1 MFRPIGRIKGELR
14 MSGIHFVRK
23 LESFQSFSDA
33 SKKAILSLST
43 VRARMSKPGDDMI
56 CEGDEPKSIYLVVDG
71 WACRYKMLEDGRRQ
85 ILAFFVP
92 GDLCDLHVYILDAM
106 DHSIGAITPVRYASI
121 APKELET
128 LCDNHPR
135 VMRSLWWESLV
146 SGSIQREWLVSAG
159 QRSAFEALAHL
170 CCELYVRLKLVG
182 LATKGECAF
191 PLTQSDIADALGLT
205 QPHVSRT
212 IAELNATGL
221 ATLKRRHLT
230 VKNLKG
236 LMAAGH
242 FNPNYLHHR

>member
-1 MFRPIGRIKGELR
+1 

-33 SKKAILSLST
+33 SKKAVLSLAT
-43 VRARMSKPGDDMI
+43 VRARVSEPGDDLI
-56 CEGDEPKSIYLVVDG
+56 SEGDDPKTIYLVVEG

-106 DHSIGAITPVRYASI
+106 DHSIGALTPVQCASI
-121 APKELET
+121 TPKELET
-128 LCDNHPR
+128 LCDDHPR
-135 VMRSLWWESLV
+135 VMRALWWESLV
-146 SGSIQREWLVSAG
+146 SASIQREWLVSAG
-159 QRSAFEALAHL
+159 QRSAYEALAHL

-191 PLTQSDIADALGLT
+191 PLTQADIADALGLT

-230 VKNLKG
+230 VKDLKG
-236 LMAAGH
+236 LMAAAH